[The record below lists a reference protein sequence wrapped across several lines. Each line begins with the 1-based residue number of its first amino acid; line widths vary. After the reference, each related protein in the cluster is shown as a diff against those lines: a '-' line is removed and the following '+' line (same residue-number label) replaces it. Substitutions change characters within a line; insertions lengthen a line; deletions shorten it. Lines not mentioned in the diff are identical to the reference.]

1 MVIKQKIKFLCII
14 AALALLCGCAKASPA
29 KKELFL
35 LDTYAGITAL
45 SGGENALSAAEETAK
60 QLDGIFSAAYGV
72 NANTLTD
79 TALTECAELSFAL
92 NEKYGGSV
100 NIACG
105 AVTELWG
112 ISTESPRVPE
122 DSGIKTALKNVPE
135 PQMPEGG
142 LGGFG
147 DGVMPDFGAV
157 AKGYVCDKIYSRLQA
172 EYPESCVVTSFGSSI
187 LFYGSKPDGSKFTA
201 AVKDPLAPE
210 QYLGILRTDSGFVST
225 SGGYERY
232 FEENGVRYDH
242 IISAES
248 GYPVETDLLSVTV
261 IVDSRTENGGIMSDF
276 LATEIYAEGT
286 AGLEKYLNDT
296 DYGVIA
302 VDENKNVYISKGVDF
317 TLENTGYRQAENSL
331 AP

>member
-1 MVIKQKIKFLCII
+1 MFIP
-14 AALALLCGCAKASPA
+14 LCGCTADAPV

-35 LDTYAGITAL
+35 LDTYADMTVL
-45 SGGENALSAAEETAK
+45 SGGEKALSAAEETARG
-60 QLDGIFSAAYGV
+60 LDAVFSAAYGA

-79 TALTECAELSFAL
+79 EALSECAARAFAL
-92 NEKYGGSV
+92 SEKYGNSV

-112 ISTESPRVPE
+112 ISTESPRVPADE
-122 DSGIKTALKNVPE
+122 EIQAALCNVP
-135 PQMPEGG
+135 PPIMPEEG
-142 LGGFG
+142 LQGFA
-147 DGVMPDFGAV
+147 DGVMLDFGAV
-157 AKGYVCDKIYSRLQA
+157 AKGYVCDKIYGRLKA
-172 EYPESCVVTSFGSSI
+172 EYPQSCVIASFGSSVV
-187 LFYGSKPDGSKFTA
+187 FYGSKPDGSEFTA

-232 FEENGVRYDH
+232 FEENGVRYGH

-248 GYPVETDLLSVTV
+248 GYPVDTDLLSVTV
-261 IVDSRTENGGIMSDF
+261 IVDSRTENGGILSDF

-286 AGLEKYLNDT
+286 AGLARYLDNT
-296 DYGVIA
+296 GFGVVA
-302 VDENKNVYISKGVDF
+302 VDENKNVYISRGADF
-317 TLENTGYRQAENSL
+317 TLESTEYRQAENSL

>member
-1 MVIKQKIKFLCII
+1 MVIKRKIKFLCI
-14 AALALLCGCAKASPA
+14 LTALLCGCAAASPVQ
-29 KKELFL
+29 KELFL

-45 SGGENALSAAEETAK
+45 SGGEKALSAAEETAHG
-60 QLDGIFSAAYGV
+60 LDAVFSAAYGA

-79 TALTECAELSFAL
+79 EALTECAAEAFAMS
-92 NEKYGGSV
+92 EKYGGSV

-105 AVTELWG
+105 AVTDLWG

-122 DSGIKTALKNVPE
+122 DSEIKAALKNVPE
-135 PQMPEGG
+135 PKMPEGG

-147 DGVMPDFGAV
+147 DGVMLDFGAV
-157 AKGYVCDKIYSRLQA
+157 AKGYVCDRIYDRLSA
-172 EYPESCVVTSFGSSI
+172 EYPESCVITSFGSSI
-187 LFYGSKPDGSKFTA
+187 LFYGSKPDGSQFTA

-261 IVDSRTENGGIMSDF
+261 IVNHDTENGGILSDF

-296 DYGVIA
+296 DYGIIA